1 MTQHP
6 SAMCPR
12 NEQAVGWALHS
23 LEPDEEMDVSLHLPQ
38 CPSCRQVAGET
49 EAVLSHLGGAV
60 EQVDPPPALRDR
72 LMSRVAD
79 TPQQVPMARQPLAE
93 STRPQPTESSPTQP
107 ASTQPD
113 SAQPDSPQPNPA
125 QPVAE
130 RPSPTGPSPS
140 EPSPTEPS
148 PTEPTEPRRDDGPG
162 RTRPPDN
169 RPGQR
174 GRGSRWSRRGRQLVA
189 GALALVAVLAIGG
202 LAVRNAQLEQERDT
216 QLAQLEQQRDEQLA
230 QLEQQRDEQLTQSR
244 NLENLLDQ
252 FDRPDVRHA
261 LLSREDGSTI
271 AAVVV
276 ENGRQQIFPIS
287 LPANATDRD
296 TYVLW
301 GIAAGA
307 NPEPIGTFDVTG
319 VAEGLQTVD
328 SAADSRNYVAYAV
341 SLEPGRTAPA
351 APSAVVAKGLV
362 AT

>member
-1 MTQHP
+1 MTQQP

-49 EAVLSHLGGAV
+49 EAVLSHLAVAV
-60 EQVDPPPALRDR
+60 EQIDPPPTLRDR
-72 LMSRVAD
+72 LMAQVAE
-79 TPQQVPMARQPLAE
+79 TPQRQPMALQGLAE
-93 STRPQPTESSPTQP
+93 SPRPHPI
-107 ASTQPD
+107 
-113 SAQPDSPQPNPA
+113 
-125 QPVAE
+125 
-130 RPSPTGPSPS
+130 
-140 EPSPTEPS
+140 EPSPA
-148 PTEPTEPRRDDGPG
+148 EPTTPMRRDDRPDRTGPA
-162 RTRPPDN
+162 DN
-169 RPGQR
+169 RP
-174 GRGSRWSRRGRQLVA
+174 GRGSRWSRRGRQLVS

-202 LAVRNAQLEQERDT
+202 LAVRNSQLEQERDVRI
-216 QLAQLEQQRDEQLA
+216 AQLEQQRDAQLA
-230 QLEQQRDEQLTQSR
+230 QSR
-244 NLENLLDQ
+244 SLENLLDQ
-252 FDRPDVRHA
+252 FDRPEVKHA

-276 ENGRQQIFPIS
+276 ENGRQQVFPIGI
-287 LPANATDRD
+287 PANAVDRD

-307 NPEPIGTFDVTG
+307 NPAPLGTFDVTG
-319 VAEGLQTVD
+319 NDQGLLTVG
-328 SAADSRNYVAYAV
+328 STTDSRYVAYAV